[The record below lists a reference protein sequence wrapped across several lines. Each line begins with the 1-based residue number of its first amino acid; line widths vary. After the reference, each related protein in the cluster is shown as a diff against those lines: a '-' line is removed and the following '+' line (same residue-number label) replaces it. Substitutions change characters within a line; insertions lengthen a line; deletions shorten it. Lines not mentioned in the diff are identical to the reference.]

1 MSASSTEEILC
12 AIIILVIFAIYSYS
26 TKDYREKK
34 KLVEK
39 DEQEY
44 GEDYAVFKKDVY
56 KESPERIVIKK
67 ENTTNE
73 FYIFDKNHEEYEH
86 LLKVILDKMY
96 FVSNQDFN
104 LWAFTP
110 YSINDISNSNE
121 NFIVFDYNEDFT
133 QEEYMYDLDFNRDI
147 FFRYSSNSRLY
158 RLVDFLTYKAKK
170 YKIDELRNAIGK
182 EEFVP
187 LDQIVSGYKYMNP
200 YTSGD

>member
-1 MSASSTEEILC
+1 M
-12 AIIILVIFAIYSYS
+12 Y
-26 TKDYREKK
+26 
-34 KLVEK
+34 
-39 DEQEY
+39 
-44 GEDYAVFKKDVY
+44 YA
-56 KESPERIVIKK
+56 
-67 ENTTNE
+67 
-73 FYIFDKNHEEYEH
+73 
-86 LLKVILDKMY
+86 
-96 FVSNQDFN
+96 
-104 LWAFTP
+104 
-110 YSINDISNSNE
+110 SINDISNSNE

-133 QEEYMYDLDFNRDI
+133 QEEYMYDTDFNRDI